1 MAIGEKIRF
10 LWKTV
15 RVYKYSA
22 LFLFSIILASA
33 LAETIGLGMVM
44 PFLEVVFNPGSSSG
58 SVRYLEPVLSRFP
71 DTHRL
76 MVIGLLLIGLL
87 LIKNLLIIFR
97 VGFSTYFVFRFRRLW
112 QCAVMEKYMY
122 AEYSF
127 LLSHKQGYLLNN
139 LLIEPGRAAKS
150 LQQLIEFSSKAILA
164 FFLYCLLI
172 IVSWKA
178 TLSIT
183 FVGFLIVLLLSKTT
197 YDYAIGVGR
206 KKVSLSQDVAAIG
219 AENIS
224 AIRQI
229 KIFSLENDTC
239 RKFREKLEDIIHIM
253 TKFNV
258 VRRLPN
264 PIAETLFITGAVLT
278 LLYLNYFTLV
288 SLATI
293 APVIGLFIITSQ
305 RFFPVVSQL
314 FAERMNILTFIP
326 SLRVAYGLYDSKIR
340 NEKLE
345 TGEAINSVKED
356 IKFKNVFFAY
366 KGTRPLFKDLSLTI
380 PKGKT
385 TAIVGPSGSGK
396 STVVDLLTGFFKK
409 QKGEILINGIDID
422 RINLRS
428 CRRLIGYVSQDTFL
442 FNTTVR
448 ENIIAGRPD
457 APEREMVM
465 AAKQAHA
472 DEFIRRLP
480 KGYDTVLGDRGLKV
494 SGGQRQRI
502 AIARVLIRNPKVV
515 IFDEATSSLDTES
528 ERLIQESIDSF
539 AGKKTIIIISHRFS
553 TVKNADLIYV
563 LENGTIRESGTYEE
577 LEGNKGR
584 FYDMKI
590 V

>member
-10 LWKTV
+10 LWKAI
-15 RVYKYSA
+15 RVYKYFA
-22 LFLFSIILASA
+22 LFLFFIILAAA
-33 LAETIGLGMVM
+33 LTETIGIGMVM
-44 PFLEVVFNPGSSSG
+44 PFLEVVFDPGSSSG
-58 SVRYLEPVLSRFP
+58 SVRFMEPILSRFP
-71 DTHRL
+71 DAHRL
-76 MVIGLLLIGLL
+76 MVIGILLMGLI

-97 VGFSTYFVFRFRRLW
+97 IGLSTHFVFRFRRLW

-164 FFLYCLLI
+164 FSLYCLLI

-183 FVGFLIVLLLSKTT
+183 FVGLLIVLLLSKPT
-197 YDYAIGVGR
+197 YNYAIGVGR
-206 KKVSLSQDVAAIG
+206 KKVSLSQDITAMG

-239 RKFREKLEDIIHIM
+239 RRFREKLEDIIRVM

-258 VRRLPN
+258 IRRLPN
-264 PIAETLFITGAVLT
+264 PIAETLFIAGVVLT

-288 SLATI
+288 PLMTI
-293 APVIGLFIITSQ
+293 APVIGLFVVTSQ

-326 SLRVAYGLYDSKIR
+326 SLKVAYGLYDSKIR
-340 NEKLE
+340 NEELK
-345 TGEAINSVKED
+345 TGEAIDS
-356 IKFKNVFFAY
+356 IKRGIEFKNVFFTY
-366 KGTRPLFKDLSLTI
+366 KGSRPLFEDLSLII

-396 STVVDLLTGFFKK
+396 STMVDLLTGFFKK
-409 QKGEILINGIDID
+409 QNGEILINGIDID

-442 FNTTVR
+442 FNATVR

-480 KGYDTVLGDRGLKV
+480 QGYDTVLGDRGLKV

-502 AIARVLIRNPKVV
+502 AIARVLIRNPEVL
-515 IFDEATSSLDTES
+515 IFDEATSSLDSES

-539 AGKKTIIIISHRFS
+539 AGKKTIIVISHRFS
-553 TVKNADLIYV
+553 TVKNADVIYV
-563 LENGTIRESGTYEE
+563 FDKGHIVESGTFEE
-577 LEGNKGR
+577 LEKSKGR
-584 FYDMKI
+584 FYQMNI